1 MNEGVENKFE
11 VLDTELTPNPNAFK
25 YILNAPVISSGA
37 KSFKSEDS
45 TEGDHFI
52 RSVFALGN
60 VESIYLSENFVTVS
74 FLPTHNLE
82 LLVDAVEETI
92 EEHLTFYDGQKPEA
106 EEKDEPS
113 ILESLDKIDF
123 PNLSDPEKAEVI
135 DAVLD
140 ETVRPALANDGGGL
154 TVLDF
159 EDNTLRIRYQGA
171 CGSCPSSA
179 TGTLRAIEN
188 ILHSSLKQE
197 IRVISSS

>member
-1 MNEGVENKFE
+1 MDEGAENKFE
-11 VLDTELTPNPNAFK
+11 VVDTEMTPNPNAFK
-25 YILNAPVISSGA
+25 YILNAPVMDSGA
-37 KSFKSEDS
+37 KSFTSEEDAK
-45 TEGDHFI
+45 GDHFV

-60 VESIYLSENFVTVS
+60 VQSIYLSENFVTVS
-74 FLPTHNLE
+74 FMAANNLE
-82 LLVDAVEETI
+82 LLVDAVEDII
-92 EEHLTFYDGQKPEA
+92 EEHLTFYDIEDTQS
-106 EEKDEPS
+106 EENDEPS
-113 ILESLDKIDF
+113 ILENLDKIDF
-123 PNLSDPEKAEVI
+123 PNLSDPEKGAVI

-159 EDNTLRIRYQGA
+159 SDNTLRIRYQGA

-197 IRVISSS
+197 IRVIASS

>member
-11 VLDTELTPNPNAFK
+11 VLDTEMTPNPNAFK
-25 YILNAPVISSGA
+25 YILNAPVIASGA
-37 KSFKSEDS
+37 KSFASEDS
-45 TEGDHFI
+45 AGGDHFI

-60 VESIYLSENFVTVS
+60 VQSVYLSENFVTVS
-74 FLPTHNLE
+74 FLPAHNLE

-92 EEHLTFYDGQKPEA
+92 EEHLTFYDGQEA
-106 EEKDEPS
+106 ESEVEDEPS
-113 ILESLDKIDF
+113 ILENLDKIDF
-123 PNLSDPEKAEVI
+123 PNLSDSEKAAVI

-197 IRVISSS
+197 IRVVSSS